1 MFVCAKC
8 DLNIWSS
15 SIWQISASI
24 WEIICQEIYVAVS
37 RYYAV
42 QVGACCCLKLLYA
55 EFACSHRPPHGF
67 SSFPQPK
74 DMHLGDR
81 QVGDSKLN
89 QSTNLPIYIHMSI
102 CLSIFFSFGDQTAV
116 AQAFFLLPGWSVS
129 STVCVSCL
137 RRTMLDIKSF
147 PGQKVNF
154 KNRTINTPLSPHR
167 ALPHDDQRLCGTI
180 KILFK
185 MEFV

>member
-1 MFVCAKC
+1 MQMFVCAKC

-37 RYYAV
+37 RYNAV
-42 QVGACCCLKLLYA
+42 QFGACCCCLKLLYA

-81 QVGDSKLN
+81 QMGDSKLN

-116 AQAFFLLPGWSVS
+116 CDLW
-129 STVCVSCL
+129 
-137 RRTMLDIKSF
+137 
-147 PGQKVNF
+147 
-154 KNRTINTPLSPHR
+154 
-167 ALPHDDQRLCGTI
+167 ALPCVFPVSGERCSPSNHFQVRRLISNT
-180 KILFK
+180 
-185 MEFV
+185 EQ